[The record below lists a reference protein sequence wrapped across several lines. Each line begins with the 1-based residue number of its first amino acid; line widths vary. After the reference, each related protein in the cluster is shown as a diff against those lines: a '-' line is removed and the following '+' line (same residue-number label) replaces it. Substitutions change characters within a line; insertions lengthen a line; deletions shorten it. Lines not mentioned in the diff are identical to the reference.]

1 MVQWYHSWV
10 DKMPSSLPWKFAQYL
25 QVLWKLGHRK
35 EAFTLYPTQ
44 VILVVG
50 FKCEGSFARGLLSTS
65 ERQPQERAIAYIALK
80 SVRPS

>member
-1 MVQWYHSWV
+1 M
-10 DKMPSSLPWKFAQYL
+10 
-25 QVLWKLGHRK
+25 
-35 EAFTLYPTQ
+35 LYPTQ
-44 VILVVG
+44 VILVMG